1 MAEQLIPKKPYFIR
15 AMFDWIS
22 DNNYTPHIL
31 IDSSVDNVCVPN
43 EFIENDRI
51 TLNISYSAS
60 NNLEINSN
68 SISFDARFN
77 GKSVNV
83 NIPCEA
89 VMNIFAKETGEGMV
103 FSVENEN
110 REEIKKEKRSHLKLV
125 E

>member
-1 MAEQLIPKKPYFIR
+1 MSEQLIPKKSYFIR
-15 AMFDWIS
+15 AMFEWIS
-22 DNNYTPHIL
+22 DNNYTPYLL
-31 IDSSVDNVCVPN
+31 IDSSVKNVSVPN

-89 VMNIFAKETGEGMV
+89 VLYIFAKDTGEGMM
-103 FSVENEN
+103 FSV
-110 REEIKKEKRSHLKLV
+110 
-125 E
+125 

>member
-1 MAEQLIPKKPYFIR
+1 MAEQLTPKKPYFIR

-22 DNNYTPHIL
+22 DNNYTPYIL
-31 IDSSVDNVCVPN
+31 VDSSVENVCVPE

-60 NNLEINSN
+60 SNLEINSN

-77 GKSVNV
+77 GKSLNV

-89 VMNIFAKETGEGMV
+89 VINIFAKETGEGMV

-110 REEIKKEKRSHLKLV
+110 REERQKEKKSHLKLV

>member
-1 MAEQLIPKKPYFIR
+1 MSEQLIPKKSYFIR
-15 AMFDWIS
+15 AMFEWIS
-22 DNNYTPHIL
+22 DNNYTPYLL
-31 IDSSVDNVCVPN
+31 IDSSVKNVSVPN

-110 REEIKKEKRSHLKLV
+110 RKEVQKEKRSHLKLV

>member
-1 MAEQLIPKKPYFIR
+1 MAEQLTPKKPYFIR

-22 DNNYTPHIL
+22 DNNYTPYIL
-31 IDSSVDNVCVPN
+31 VDSSVENVCVPK

-60 NNLEINSN
+60 SNLEINSN

-77 GKSVNV
+77 GKSLNV

-89 VMNIFAKETGEGMV
+89 VINIFAKETGEGMV

-110 REEIKKEKRSHLKLV
+110 VEERQKEKKSHLKLV

>member
-1 MAEQLIPKKPYFIR
+1 MAEQLTPKKPYFIR

-22 DNNYTPHIL
+22 DNNYTPYIL
-31 IDSSVDNVCVPN
+31 VDSSVENVCVPK
-43 EFIENDRI
+43 ECIENDRI

-60 NNLEINSN
+60 SNLEINSN

-77 GKSVNV
+77 GKSLNV

-89 VMNIFAKETGEGMV
+89 VINIFAKETGEGMV

-110 REEIKKEKRSHLKLV
+110 REERQKEKKSHLKLV

>member
-1 MAEQLIPKKPYFIR
+1 MAEQLTPKKPYFIR

-22 DNNYTPHIL
+22 DNNYTPYIL
-31 IDSSVDNVCVPN
+31 IDSSVEDVCVPN

-77 GKSVNV
+77 GESVNV

-110 REEIKKEKRSHLKLV
+110 REEVKKEKRSHLKLV